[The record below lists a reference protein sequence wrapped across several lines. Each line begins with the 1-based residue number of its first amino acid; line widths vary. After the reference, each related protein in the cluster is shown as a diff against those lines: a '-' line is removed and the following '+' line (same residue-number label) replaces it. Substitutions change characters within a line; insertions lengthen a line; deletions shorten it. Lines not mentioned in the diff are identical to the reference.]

1 MRIVVCIRK
10 GVDGELSPFDA
21 CALEEALKIEN
32 AEVILLSMGTPDTA
46 DYFKTLS
53 RLGAKRAVLLSDPA
67 FAGADTLATAYT
79 LSLAI
84 KKLSPDLVFCGR
96 KTLVGDTGQVPA
108 MLADKLNY
116 GFIGNVMKI
125 LSVKDIITCKTR
137 ECEEKS
143 SSFPAVI
150 TVERI
155 NNLRLP
161 SIFSKSADV
170 EVLTAKDIGAD
181 INFCGLNGSPTRVIE
196 TKENISGRRKCKFIT
211 ISELDGVT
219 SKALKK
225 GKTNISENSKEKLSK
240 VYTVGKA
247 PFEFA
252 KSVSDDITVLPEM
265 CADKIADII
274 KTQKPNAVL
283 FSSDYYGK
291 STSAFVSSK
300 LDLGLCADCTSL
312 QTDGNELFMIRPA
325 LSGSVIAKIKSR
337 TVPALATVRT
347 ESKDIKDVIVCAG
360 YGAKDSMDFVKDL
373 VKKYDAELGA
383 TRKAVDNDILPYE
396 YQIGL
401 TGKTVAPSV
410 YIAVG
415 VSGAVHHIVGMQKS
429 GTVIAINPD
438 KDAPI
443 FDYADYGIVT
453 ETNSIVL

>member
-1 MRIVVCIRK
+1 MRIVVCVRK

-46 DYFKTLS
+46 DYLKTLS
-53 RLGAKRAVLLSDPA
+53 RLGAKKAVLLSDKA

-84 KKLSPDLVFCGR
+84 KKLSPDLVLCGR

-108 MLADKLNY
+108 MLAEKLKY

-125 LSVKDIITCKTR
+125 LSVNDGIRCKTR

-170 EVLTAKDIGAD
+170 EVWSANDIGAN
-181 INFCGLNGSPTRVIE
+181 INLCGLKGSPTRVLE
-196 TKENISGRRKCKFIT
+196 TKENTSGKRKCKFIT
-211 ISELDGVT
+211 INELDGVI
-219 SKALKK
+219 KNALKK
-225 GKTNISENSKEKLSK
+225 EKSNISEILAEKLDK
-240 VYTVGKA
+240 VYTVGNA
-247 PFEFA
+247 PYDFA
-252 KSVSDDITVLPEM
+252 KTVSDDITVLPEM
-265 CADKIADII
+265 SIDEIINVI
-274 KTQKPNAVL
+274 KTQKPKAVL

-291 STSAFVSSK
+291 NTSAFVSAK
-300 LDLGLCADCTSL
+300 LNLGLCADCTSL
-312 QTDGNELFMIRPA
+312 QTDGEELFMIRPA
-325 LSGSVIAKIKSR
+325 LSGSVIAKIKSK

-347 ESKDIKDVIVCAG
+347 ESNDIKDIIVCAG
-360 YGAKDSMDFVKDL
+360 YGAKDSLDFVKDL
-373 VKKYDAELGA
+373 LEKYDAELAA

-401 TGKTVAPSV
+401 TGKTVSPSV

-429 GTVIAINPD
+429 GTVIAINSD
-438 KDAPI
+438 KSAPI
-443 FDYADYGIVT
+443 FDYADYGIIC
-453 ETNSIVL
+453 SDL

>member
-10 GVDGELSPFDA
+10 GVDGNPGAFDA

-32 AEVILLSMGTPDTA
+32 AEVMLLSMGTPDTA
-46 DYFKTLS
+46 EFLKSLS
-53 RLGAKRAVLLSDPA
+53 RLGAKRAVLLSDKA

-108 MLADKLNY
+108 MLAEKLNY

-125 LSVKDIITCKTR
+125 LSVKDGIKCKTR
-137 ECEEKS
+137 DCEEKS
-143 SSFPAVI
+143 IGFPAVI

-170 EVLTAKDIGAD
+170 EVWSAKDIGAN
-181 INFCGLNGSPTRVIE
+181 INLCGLNGSPTRVIE
-196 TKENISGRRKCKFIT
+196 TKENLSGRRKCKFIT
-211 ISELDGVT
+211 LNELDGVINE
-219 SKALKK
+219 ALKK
-225 GKTNISENSKEKLSK
+225 EKEYISEICTERLDK
-240 VYTVGKA
+240 VFVVGKS
-247 PFEFA
+247 PLEFA
-252 KSVSDDITVLPEM
+252 KTVSDDVTVLPESS
-265 CADKIADII
+265 AEEIINVI

-291 STSAFVSSK
+291 STSAFVAAA

-312 QTDGNELFMIRPA
+312 QTDGEELFMIRPA

-347 ESKDIKDVIVCAG
+347 ESNDIKDIIVCAG
-360 YGAKDSMDFVKDL
+360 YGAKDSMGLVKDL

-401 TGKTVAPSV
+401 TGKTVSPSV

-415 VSGAVHHIVGMQKS
+415 ISGAVHHIVGMQKS
-429 GTVIAINPD
+429 GTVIAINND
-438 KDAPI
+438 KNSPI
-443 FDYADYGIVT
+443 FDYADFGIIISDSKGL
-453 ETNSIVL
+453 N